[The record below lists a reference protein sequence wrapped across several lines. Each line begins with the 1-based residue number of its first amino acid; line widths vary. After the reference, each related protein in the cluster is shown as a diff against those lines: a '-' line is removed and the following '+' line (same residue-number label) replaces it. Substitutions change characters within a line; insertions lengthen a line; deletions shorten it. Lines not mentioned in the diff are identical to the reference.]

1 MKSRFGLLCAFFLC
15 LMLLVPCLS
24 YAQGVGTINGAITDP
39 SGSVVAAAKVTA
51 TQAGTSFTRDADT
64 DADGF
69 FVLPSMAPAVY
80 RLAVTA
86 TGFKTETEEVTL
98 LANQSLT
105 VNFQLS
111 LGSASESVT
120 VTGTALAVDTSTSTL
135 KTVVEGARIND
146 LPLNGRNV
154 AQLATSVAGA
164 VIAPNGGMD
173 QGPQKT
179 FPGALTISANGTRG
193 DQTSYMLDGGD
204 YMDTYTNVNQPF
216 PFPDE
221 LAEFSVQTSNYT
233 AEYGNNAGAVV
244 NVITNSGTNAFHGD
258 AFDYI
263 RNPVFNAK
271 NYLAPTDVIKRN
283 QYGGTVGGPIKK
295 NKLYFFAGYQRE
307 ALRNVASTTQH
318 MPGSTDI
325 ANFLASGEPCSAQGT
340 NTGLAAGTITAPATG
355 GGVNAC
361 GNGVIDSSIAKMM
374 GINATTGLPL
384 TNPTYALAGLTTAGV
399 TNIESG
405 VSPVA
410 CPAGSNPCASFPIPD
425 TENYDSG
432 MGRFDYQLATNDKL
446 TGRYEF
452 DRFVRTPFTPPTE
465 LLAYTDGQTIIS
477 QNALLHETH
486 TFSAML
492 LNDFR
497 LSYSRETSV
506 RGPGTDAPDVEN
518 FGSLLPDTATTPA
531 IDAFAVQNG
540 NTGNGF
546 SFGTNPHGEFL
557 RSTVV
562 TSDDISWEKGKHDLH
577 FGGDLERSEVDLN
590 NEFNEPGLFGFCSN
604 DSFLG
609 QSSGNATQ
617 EQRGTY
623 TNLLAGDLCD
633 TSATVYGL
641 QQGGGEFKSLRTT
654 YAGLYLQDN
663 LRLRKNLTVNLG
675 LRWEPANMPNEITD
689 HRYTC
694 INLALM
700 AQGVRSTEFPDAP
713 PGLLYGGDPGC
724 PQNGMNSSFNN
735 FEPRVGFAW
744 DVFGDGK
751 TSVRG
756 GGGIFYDSRIAGVLS
771 NRFVDEWP
779 YSPQFIESTAASP
792 NAGSTAG
799 SFTDPLCTQ
808 SATQTRLA
816 CSGAQA
822 AAYKVNFP
830 TFPGPFAPP
839 KDLPVATSIPY
850 PYVPGNNLDGSFST
864 AKYYV
869 PTVYAYNLTIERQ
882 LPGDSLFRI
891 AYVGSVSNHNLE
903 TVNLNPTPPQSPL
916 NPANPGA
923 GAINTGTG
931 VANALLGTFCEPNT
945 SVTYAPGVT
954 PTQAN
959 DCGATTATVAGMPQV
974 TSSTFI
980 PTTALSPTG
989 LLEDAFDIN
998 ANYNAAQVSFE
1009 KRATRGLTLLVNYT
1023 FSKSLDDE
1031 PFGQGAAGFDG
1042 TFSPVAITNPQ
1053 LCKVPYTSTTPCPTN
1068 ESYTVNRHDLDW
1080 GPSDFDSRH
1089 VLNASFVYKTPSFHG
1104 SSEAMRLLAGGW
1116 EITGIVTAAS
1126 GRPVTPIE
1134 NANNISGNSLGSER
1148 GTLCGTGLV
1157 VNSLSTDGLF
1167 DSCVPGLS
1175 PYNNVSACTGVST
1188 NCNSLLDSQAFEP
1201 FTVCKVP
1208 YVASTSG
1215 ALSCPP
1221 TGTTSNT
1228 VNNPAI
1234 FGTLGDLGK
1243 NTFRLPYTYNWDVS
1257 FAKTFQVTER
1267 YGLTLRVDYLNVF
1280 NRVNFAPNYTATN
1293 GANNASANFGGVN
1306 QLNSSAFGALDGS
1319 SGVKAADPRVAQ
1331 LSAKFTF

>member
-1 MKSRFGLLCAFFLC
+1 VRFRFALLCSVCVCVVLFAPSFLH
-15 LMLLVPCLS
+15 
-24 YAQGVGTINGAITDP
+24 AQGLGTINGTVTDP
-39 SGSVVAAAKVTA
+39 SGSAVAAAKVTA
-51 TQAGTSFTRDADT
+51 TQAGTSFTRDA
-64 DADGF
+64 AANSDGF
-69 FVLPSMAPAVY
+69 FVLPSLAPSVY
-80 RLAVTA
+80 HLSVTA
-86 TGFKTETEEVTL
+86 TGFKTEAEDVTV
-98 LANQSLT
+98 LADQSLT
-105 VNFQLS
+105 VNFQLA
-111 LGSASESVT
+111 LGSAAESVT
-120 VTGTALAVDTSTSTL
+120 VSGTALSVDTTTSTL
-135 KTVVEGARIND
+135 KTVVEGERIND

-179 FPGALTISANGTRG
+179 YPGALTISANGTRG
-193 DQTSYMLDGGD
+193 DQTSYLLDGGD

-233 AEYGNNAGAVV
+233 AQYGNNAGAVV

-258 AFDYI
+258 AFDYV

-295 NKLYFFAGYQRE
+295 NKLFFFAGYQRE
-307 ALRNVASTTQH
+307 ALRNITSTTQH
-318 MPGSTDI
+318 MPGTTDI
-325 ANFLASGEPCSAQGT
+325 ANFLAAGEPCNNQGT
-340 NTGLAAGTITAPATG
+340 AAGTG
-355 GGVNAC
+355 VGGVMAC
-361 GNGVIDSSIAKMM
+361 GTGTIDPSIAKLM
-374 GINATTGLPL
+374 GINPTTGAALM
-384 TNPTYALAGLTTAGV
+384 NPTYALAGVTSAGLA
-399 TNIESG
+399 NIPTG
-405 VSPVA
+405 VSPIA
-410 CPAGSNPCASFPIPD
+410 CPAGANPCASFPIPD

-432 MGRFDYQLATNDKL
+432 MGRFDYQLRDDDKL

-452 DRFVRTPFTPPTE
+452 DRFIRPPYTPPTE
-465 LLAYTDGQTIIS
+465 LLAYTDGQTIES

-486 TFSAML
+486 TFSAMF

-506 RGPGTDAPDVEN
+506 RGPGADAPDAED
-518 FGSLLPDTATTPA
+518 FGSLLPDTASTPA
-531 IDAFAVQNG
+531 IDAFSVQNG

-562 TSDDISWEKGKHDLH
+562 TSDDMSWEKGPHDLH
-577 FGGDLERSEVDLN
+577 FGGDIERSEVDLN
-590 NEFNEPGLFGFCSN
+590 NEFNEPGLFAFCTN
-604 DSFLG
+604 DSYLG
-609 QSSGNATQ
+609 QSSGNATA
-617 EQRGTY
+617 EGRATY

-633 TSATVYGL
+633 TGATTYAL

-663 LRLRKNLTVNLG
+663 YRIRRNLTLNLG
-675 LRWEPANMPNEITD
+675 LRWEPANMPDEITD

-694 INLALM
+694 INLADM
-700 AQGVRSTEFPDAP
+700 AQNVHSVEFPDAP

-735 FEPRVGFAW
+735 FEPRIGFAW

-779 YSPQFIESTAASP
+779 YSPQFVESTAAAP

-799 SFTDPLCTQ
+799 SFTDPLCTET
-808 SATQTRLA
+808 ATQTRLN
-816 CSGAQA
+816 CSGAQQ

-830 TFPGPFAPP
+830 TFPGPFAPAKGQP
-839 KDLPVATSIPY
+839 LASSIPY
-850 PYVPGNNLDGSFST
+850 PYVPGNNLDGSFAT
-864 AKYYV
+864 TKYYV
-869 PTVYAYNLTIERQ
+869 PTTYAYNLTIERQ
-882 LPGDSLFRI
+882 LPGESLVRI

-903 TVNLNPTPPQSPL
+903 TVNLNPTPPLSPL
-916 NPANPGA
+916 NPAAPGT
-923 GAINTGTG
+923 GSVNTGTG
-931 VANALLGTFCEPNT
+931 AANALLTQFNEPGTT
-945 SVTYAPGVT
+945 T
-954 PTQAN
+954 P
-959 DCGATTATVAGMPQV
+959 
-974 TSSTFI
+974 I
-980 PTTALSPTG
+980 PSTALSPTG

-998 ANYNAAQVSFE
+998 ANYNAAQLSFE

-1023 FSKSLDDE
+1023 FAKTLDDE

-1042 TFSPVAITNPQ
+1042 IYSPVPITNPSY
-1053 LCKVPYTSTTPCPTN
+1053 CKVPYTTTTPCPAN
-1068 ESYTVNRHDLDW
+1068 ESYTLNRHDFDW

-1089 VLNASFVYKTPSFHG
+1089 VLNASFVYKTPSLHG

-1116 EITGIVTAAS
+1116 ELTGIITAAS
-1126 GRPVTPIE
+1126 GRPLTAIE
-1134 NANNISGNSLGSER
+1134 NANNVSGNSLGSER
-1148 GTLCGTGLV
+1148 GTPCGQGLV
-1157 VNSLSTDGLF
+1157 VNSATTDGLF

-1175 PYNNVSACTGVST
+1175 PYNSVSACNGVTT
-1188 NCNSLLDSQAFEP
+1188 NCNGLLTSAAFEP
-1201 FTVCKVP
+1201 FTVCKIALVN
-1208 YVASTSG
+1208 G
-1215 ALSCPP
+1215 ACPA
-1221 TGTTSNT
+1221 TGGVSNA

-1234 FGTLGDLGK
+1234 FGTLGTLGK
-1243 NTFRLPYTYNWDVS
+1243 GTFRLPYTYNWDIS

-1293 GANNASANFGGVN
+1293 GANDATANFGGVN
-1306 QLNSSAFGALDGS
+1306 QLNSSAFGALDAS

-1331 LSAKFTF
+1331 LSAKFNF

>member
-1 MKSRFGLLCAFFLC
+1 MTH
-15 LMLLVPCLS
+15 
-24 YAQGVGTINGAITDP
+24 AQGLGTINGTITDP
-39 SGSVVAAAKVTA
+39 SGGAVPSAKVTA
-51 TQAGTSFTRDADT
+51 TQAGTSFERDAE
-64 DADGF
+64 ADSNGF
-69 FVLPSMAPAVY
+69 FLLPSLAPANYHLSVS
-80 RLAVTA
+80 AS
-86 TGFKTETEEVTL
+86 GFKGESEDVIV
-98 LANQSLT
+98 LADQSLT

-120 VTGTALAVDTSTSTL
+120 VTGTALAVDTTTSTL

-154 AQLATSVAGA
+154 AQLAATVAGA

-204 YMDTYTNVNQPF
+204 YMDTYTSVNQPF

-283 QYGGTVGGPIKK
+283 QYGGTFGGPVKK
-295 NKLYFFAGYQRE
+295 NKLFFFAGYQRE
-307 ALRNVASTTQH
+307 ALRNLASTTQH
-318 MPGSTDI
+318 MPGTTDI
-325 ANFLASGEPCSAQGT
+325 SNFLTNGEPC
-340 NTGLAAGTITAPATG
+340 NTQSTASPM
-355 GGVNAC
+355 AC
-361 GNGVIDSSIAKMM
+361 GTGVIDTAVAKML
-374 GINATTGLPL
+374 GINATTGLPMM
-384 TNPTYALAGLTTAGV
+384 NPTYALAGLTSTGLA
-399 TNIESG
+399 NILPG

-432 MGRFDYQLATNDKL
+432 MGRFDYLLTSNDKV

-452 DRFVRTPFTPPTE
+452 DRFVRSPYTPPTE
-465 LLAYTDGQTIIS
+465 LLAYTDGQTIES

-486 TFSAML
+486 TFSPTF

-497 LSYSRETSV
+497 LSYSREASV
-506 RGPGTDAPDVEN
+506 RGPGTNAPDPQS
-518 FGSLLPDTATTPA
+518 FGSLLPDNVSPNA
-531 IDAFAVQNG
+531 IQQMTVQNG

-546 SFGTNPHGEFL
+546 SFGTNPHGTFL

-562 TSDDISWEKGKHDLH
+562 TSDDISWEKGPHDIH
-577 FGGDLERSEVDLN
+577 FGGDLERSEVDLI
-590 NEFNEPGLFGFCSN
+590 NEFNQPGLIAFCTN
-604 DSFLG
+604 DAFLG
-609 QSSGNATQ
+609 LLANGSSVANSGVGAQSSANATA
-617 EQRGTY
+617 EGRGTF
-623 TNLLAGDLCD
+623 TNYLAGDMCD
-633 TSATVYGL
+633 TGATTYGL
-641 QQGGGEFKSLRTT
+641 QQGGGEFKALRTT

-663 LRLRKNLTVNLG
+663 LRLRHNLTLNLG
-675 LRWEPANMPNEITD
+675 VRWEPANMPDEITD

-724 PQNGMNSSFNN
+724 PQNGMNSSYNN

-756 GGGIFYDSRIAGVLS
+756 GGGIFYDSRIAGVDS

-779 YSPQFIESTAASP
+779 YSPQFVESTAAAP
-792 NAGSTAG
+792 NESSTAG
-799 SFTDPLCTQ
+799 SFNDPLCTQ
-808 SATQTRLA
+808 SGTQTRLN

-822 AAYKVNFP
+822 ASYHVNFP
-830 TFPGPFAPP
+830 TFPGPYAPP
-839 KDLPVATSIPY
+839 KDLPICSTGGVVQAAAGCTIPY
-850 PYVPGNNLDGSFST
+850 PYIPGNNLDGSFST

-869 PTVYAYNLTIERQ
+869 PTVYSYNLTIERQ
-882 LPGDSLFRI
+882 LPGESLLRV
-891 AYVGSVSNHNLE
+891 AYVGLISKHNME
-903 TVNLNPTPPQSPL
+903 TVNLNPTPPQAPL
-916 NPANPGA
+916 NPANPGT
-923 GAINTGTG
+923 GSINTGTG
-931 VANALLGTFCEPNT
+931 VVNALLGTFCEPGT
-945 SVTYAPGVT
+945 AVTYGVGITPAAAQDCAPTTSG
-954 PTQAN
+954 
-959 DCGATTATVAGMPQV
+959 GATTA
-974 TSSTFI
+974 STFI
-980 PTTALSPTG
+980 PTTALSATA

-998 ANYNAAQVSFE
+998 SDYNSLQVSYE
-1009 KRATRGLTLLVNYT
+1009 KRATNGLTLLVNYT
-1023 FSKSLDDE
+1023 YAKSLDDV
-1031 PFGQGAAGFDG
+1031 PFGQGDAGFDG
-1042 TFSPVAITNPQ
+1042 IFSPVAINEPA
-1053 LCKVPYTSTTPCPTN
+1053 LCKAYVASGPCPTN
-1068 ESYTVNRHDLDW
+1068 ETYTPNRHTLDW
-1080 GPSDFDSRH
+1080 GPSDFDTRH
-1089 VLNASFVYKTPSFHG
+1089 VLNGSFVYKTPALHG
-1104 SSEAMRLLAGGW
+1104 SSEVMRLLAGGW
-1116 EITGIVTAAS
+1116 ELTGIVSAAS
-1126 GRPVTPIE
+1126 GRPFTAIE
-1134 NANNISGNSLGSER
+1134 NANNISGNTLGSER
-1148 GTLCGTGLV
+1148 GTLCGQGLV
-1157 VNSLSTDGLF
+1157 VNSATNDGLY
-1167 DSCVPGLS
+1167 DSCVAGLS

-1188 NCNSLLDSQAFEP
+1188 NCNSLLDAQAFEP
-1201 FTVCKVP
+1201 FTVCNVP
-1208 YVASTSG
+1208 
-1215 ALSCPP
+1215 L
-1221 TGTTSNT
+1221 TGTTCASGHA

-1234 FGTLGDLGK
+1234 FGTLGTIGK
-1243 NTFRLPYTYNWDVS
+1243 NTFRMPFTYNWDIS
-1257 FAKTFQVTER
+1257 FAKTFAVTER

-1280 NRVNFAPNYTATN
+1280 NRVNFAPTYTATN
-1293 GANNASANFGGVN
+1293 GANNSTANFGGVN
-1306 QLNSSAFGALDGS
+1306 QLNSSSFGALDGS

>member
-1 MKSRFGLLCAFFLC
+1 L
-15 LMLLVPCLS
+15 
-24 YAQGVGTINGAITDP
+24 GTINGTITDP
-39 SGSVVAAAKVTA
+39 SGSAVPSAKITA
-51 TQAGTSFTRDADT
+51 TQAGTSFMRDAD
-64 DADGF
+64 ANSDGF
-69 FVLPSMAPAVY
+69 FVIPSLAPASY
-80 RLAVTA
+80 HLSITA
-86 TGFKTETEEVTL
+86 SGFKSESEDVIV
-98 LANQSLT
+98 LADQSLT

-111 LGSASESVT
+111 LGSAAESVT
-120 VTGTALAVDTSTSTL
+120 VTGTALAVDTTTSTL

-154 AQLATSVAGA
+154 AQLATSVAGS

-193 DQTSYMLDGGD
+193 DQTSYLLDGGD

-258 AFDYI
+258 AFDYV
-263 RNPVFNAK
+263 RNPIFNAK

-283 QYGGTVGGPIKK
+283 QFGGTVGGPIKK
-295 NKLYFFAGYQRE
+295 NKLFFFVGYQRG

-318 MPGSTDI
+318 MPGTSDI
-325 ANFLASGEPCSAQGT
+325 SNFLASGEPCATQT
-340 NTGLAAGTITAPATG
+340 TTA
-355 GGVNAC
+355 VMAC
-361 GNGVIDSSIAKMM
+361 GTGVIDPSIAKMM
-374 GINATTGLPL
+374 GINPTTGAALM
-384 TNPTYALAGLTTAGV
+384 NPTYALAGLTSSGLA
-399 TNIESG
+399 NIESG
-405 VSPVA
+405 VSPIA

-432 MGRFDYQLATNDKL
+432 MGRFDYQLTSNDKL

-452 DRFVRTPFTPPTE
+452 DRFVRAAFTPPQE

-486 TFSAML
+486 TFSASF

-506 RGPGTDAPDVEN
+506 RGPGTNAPDVEN

-546 SFGTNPHGEFL
+546 SYGTNPHGEFL

-562 TSDDISWEKGKHDLH
+562 TSNDISWEKGPHDLH
-577 FGGDLERSEVDLN
+577 FGGDFERSEVDLN
-590 NEFNEPGLFGFCSN
+590 NEFNEPGLFGFCTN
-604 DSFLG
+604 DSYLG
-609 QSSGNATQ
+609 QSSGNATA
-617 EQRGTY
+617 EGRATY

-633 TSATVYGL
+633 TGATTYGL

-663 LRLRKNLTVNLG
+663 LRLRHNLTVNLG
-675 LRWEPANMPNEITD
+675 LRWEPANMPDEITD

-694 INLALM
+694 INLADM
-700 AQGVRSTEFPDAP
+700 AQNVHSVEFPDAP

-724 PQNGMNSSFNN
+724 PQNGLNSSFNN
-735 FEPRVGFAW
+735 FEPRIGFAW

-756 GGGIFYDSRIAGVLS
+756 GGGIFYDSRIAGVIS

-779 YSPQFIESTAASP
+779 YSPQFIESTAAAP

-799 SFTDPLCTQ
+799 SFTDPLCTE
-808 SATQTRLA
+808 SATQTRLN
-816 CSGAQA
+816 CSGAQQ

-830 TFPGPFAPP
+830 TFPGPFAPAKNQP
-839 KDLPVATSIPY
+839 LASSIPY
-850 PYVPGNNLDGSFST
+850 PYIPGNNLDGSFST
-864 AKYYV
+864 TKYYV
-869 PTVYAYNLTIERQ
+869 PTTYAYNLTIERQ
-882 LPGDSLFRI
+882 LPGQSLVRI

-916 NPANPGA
+916 NPANPGT

-931 VANALLGTFCEPNT
+931 AANALLSSFNEPGT
-945 SVTYAPGVT
+945 ST
-954 PTQAN
+954 P
-959 DCGATTATVAGMPQV
+959 
-974 TSSTFI
+974 I
-980 PTTALSPTG
+980 PATALSPTG

-998 ANYNAAQVSFE
+998 ANYNAAQFSFE
-1009 KRATRGLTLLVNYT
+1009 KRAATGLTFLANYT
-1023 FSKSLDDE
+1023 FAKSLDDL
-1031 PFGQGAAGFDG
+1031 PLGQGAAGFDG
-1042 TFSPVAITNPQ
+1042 IYSPVAITNPS
-1053 LCKVPYTSTTPCPTN
+1053 LCKVPFTVAAPCPTN
-1068 ESYTVNRHDLDW
+1068 ESYTENRHDFDW

-1089 VLNASFVYKTPSFHG
+1089 VLNASFVYKTPGMHG
-1104 SSEAMRLLAGGW
+1104 RSEAMRLIAGGW
-1116 EITGIVTAAS
+1116 ELTGIVTAAS
-1126 GRPVTPIE
+1126 GRPLTAIE
-1134 NANNISGNSLGSER
+1134 NANNISGNSLSSER
-1148 GTLCGTGLV
+1148 ATPCGQGLV
-1157 VNSLSTDGLF
+1157 VNSPSTDGLY
-1167 DSCVPGLS
+1167 DSCVAGLS
-1175 PYNNVSACTGVST
+1175 PYNAVSACAGVTT
-1188 NCNSLLDSQAFEP
+1188 NCHGLLTAAAFEP
-1201 FTVCKVP
+1201 FTVCKIALV
-1208 YVASTSG
+1208 SG
-1215 ALSCPP
+1215 ACPA
-1221 TGTTSNT
+1221 TGGVSNT

-1234 FGTLGDLGK
+1234 FGTLGTLGK
-1243 NTFRLPYTYNWDVS
+1243 GTLRLPYTYNWDIS

-1267 YGLTLRVDYLNVF
+1267 YGITLRADYLNVF

-1293 GANNASANFGGVN
+1293 GANDASANFGGVN
-1306 QLNSSAFGALDGS
+1306 QYNSSAFGALDAS

-1331 LSAKFTF
+1331 LSAKVTF

>member
-1 MKSRFGLLCAFFLC
+1 L
-15 LMLLVPCLS
+15 
-24 YAQGVGTINGAITDP
+24 GTINGTITDP
-39 SGSVVAAAKVTA
+39 SGSAVPSAKITA
-51 TQAGTSFTRDADT
+51 TQAGTSFVRDAD
-64 DADGF
+64 ANSDGF
-69 FVLPSMAPAVY
+69 FVIPSLAPANY
-80 RLAVTA
+80 HLSITA
-86 TGFKTETEEVTL
+86 TGFKSESEDVIV
-98 LANQSLT
+98 LADQSLT

-111 LGSASESVT
+111 LGSAAESVT
-120 VTGTALAVDTSTSTL
+120 VTGTALAVDTTTSTL

-154 AQLATSVAGA
+154 AQLTTSVAGA

-179 FPGALTISANGTRG
+179 YPGALTISANGTRG
-193 DQTSYMLDGGD
+193 DQTSYQLDGGD

-258 AFDYI
+258 AFDYV

-295 NKLYFFAGYQRE
+295 NKLFFFAGYQRE
-307 ALRNVASTTQH
+307 ALRNISSTTQH
-318 MPGSTDI
+318 APGTTDI
-325 ANFLASGEPCSAQGT
+325 SNFLANGEPCAAQT
-340 NTGLAAGTITAPATG
+340 TTALT
-355 GGVNAC
+355 AC
-361 GNGVIDSSIAKMM
+361 GTGAIDPSIAKMM
-374 GINATTGLPL
+374 GINPTTGAPL
-384 TNPTYALAGLTTAGV
+384 MNPTYALAGVTSAGLA
-399 TNIESG
+399 NIESG

-410 CPAGSNPCASFPIPD
+410 CPAGANPCASFPIPD

-432 MGRFDYQLATNDKL
+432 MGRFDYQLTSNDKL

-452 DRFVRTPFTPPTE
+452 DRFIRTPYTPPQE

-486 TFSAML
+486 TFSAMF

-506 RGPGTDAPDVEN
+506 RGPGTNAPDVED

-546 SFGTNPHGEFL
+546 SYGTNPHGEFL

-562 TSDDISWEKGKHDLH
+562 TSDDISWEKGPHDLH
-577 FGGDLERSEVDLN
+577 FGGDFERSEVDLN
-590 NEFNEPGLFGFCSN
+590 NEFNEPGLFAFCTN
-604 DSFLG
+604 DSYLG
-609 QSSGNATQ
+609 QSSGNATA
-617 EQRGTY
+617 EGRNTY

-633 TSATVYGL
+633 TGATTYAF

-663 LRLRKNLTVNLG
+663 LRLRHNLTVNLG
-675 LRWEPANMPNEITD
+675 LRWEPANMPDEITD

-694 INLALM
+694 INLADM
-700 AQGVRSTEFPDAP
+700 AQNVHSVEFPDAP

-724 PQNGMNSSFNN
+724 PQNGLNSSFNN
-735 FEPRVGFAW
+735 FEPRIGFAW

-792 NAGSTAG
+792 NASSTAG
-799 SFTDPLCTQ
+799 SFTDPLCTLP
-808 SATQTRLA
+808 ATDTRLA
-816 CSGAQA
+816 CNDGIAPNTGGQA
-822 AAYKVNFP
+822 ANYKVNFP
-830 TFPGPFAPP
+830 TFPGPFAPAKNQP
-839 KDLPVATSIPY
+839 LASSIPY

-864 AKYYV
+864 TKYYV
-869 PTVYAYNLTIERQ
+869 PTTYAYNLTIERQ
-882 LPGDSLFRI
+882 LPGQSLVRI

-916 NPANPGA
+916 NPASPGT

-931 VANALLGTFCEPNT
+931 AANALLGSFNEPGT
-945 SVTYAPGVT
+945 ST
-954 PTQAN
+954 P
-959 DCGATTATVAGMPQV
+959 
-974 TSSTFI
+974 I

-998 ANYNAAQVSFE
+998 ANYNAAQISFE
-1009 KRATRGLTLLVNYT
+1009 KRAANGLTLLVNYT
-1023 FSKSLDDE
+1023 FAKSLDDL
-1031 PFGQGAAGFDG
+1031 PLGQGAAGFDG
-1042 TFSPVAITNPQ
+1042 IYSPVAITNPA
-1053 LCKVPYTSTTPCPTN
+1053 LCKVPFTVATPCPTN
-1068 ESYTVNRHDLDW
+1068 ETYTENRHDFDW

-1089 VLNASFVYKTPSFHG
+1089 VLNASFVYKTPSLHG
-1104 SSEAMRLLAGGW
+1104 SREAMRVIAGGW
-1116 EITGIVTAAS
+1116 ELTGIITAAS
-1126 GRPVTPIE
+1126 GRPLTAIE

-1148 GTLCGTGLV
+1148 GTPCGEGLV
-1157 VNSLSTDGLF
+1157 VNSPSTDGLY
-1167 DSCVPGLS
+1167 DSCVAGLS
-1175 PYNNVSACTGVST
+1175 AYNTVSACAGVTT
-1188 NCNSLLDSQAFEP
+1188 NCNGLLTAAAFEP
-1201 FTVCKVP
+1201 FTVCKIALVN
-1208 YVASTSG
+1208 G
-1215 ALSCPP
+1215 ACP
-1221 TGTTSNT
+1221 TTAGVSNA

-1234 FGTLGDLGK
+1234 FGTLGTLGK
-1243 NTFRLPYTYNWDVS
+1243 GTFRLPYTYNWDIS

-1267 YGLTLRVDYLNVF
+1267 YGITLRADYLNVF

-1293 GANNASANFGGVN
+1293 GANDASANFGGVN
-1306 QLNSSAFGALDGS
+1306 QLNSSSFGALDGS

>member
-1 MKSRFGLLCAFFLC
+1 MWTKGGTVKARLVLVWLCVLI
-15 LMLLVPCLS
+15 LVPFLAH
-24 YAQGVGTINGAITDP
+24 AQGLGAINGTITDP
-39 SGSVVAAAKVTA
+39 SGGAVSTAKVSVTQSGTTFRREADSNASGFFIVPSLAPSSYRISVVA
-51 TQAGTSFTRDADT
+51 
-64 DADGF
+64 
-69 FVLPSMAPAVY
+69 P
-80 RLAVTA
+80 
-86 TGFKTETEEVTL
+86 GFKTESEDVTL

-105 VNFQLS
+105 VNFALS
-111 LGSASESVT
+111 LGSAAESVT
-120 VTGTALAVDTSTSTL
+120 VTGTALAVDTTTSTL
-135 KTVVEGARIND
+135 KTVVEGERIND

-154 AQLATSVAGA
+154 AQLATSVAGS

-179 FPGALTISANGTRG
+179 YPGALTISANGTRG

-244 NVITNSGTNAFHGD
+244 NVITNSGTNSFHGD

-271 NYLAPTDVIKRN
+271 NYLSPTDIIKRN
-283 QYGGTVGGPIKK
+283 QYGGTVGGPIKR
-295 NKLYFFAGYQRE
+295 NRLFFFAGYQRE
-307 ALRNVASTTQH
+307 ALRNVTSTAPR
-318 MPGSTDI
+318 MPGTTDI
-325 ANFLASGEPCSAQGT
+325 ANFLAAGEPCNSQT
-340 NTGLAAGTITAPATG
+340 TALVT
-355 GGVNAC
+355 AC
-361 GNGVIDSSIAKMM
+361 GTGVIDPAVAKML
-374 GINATTGLPL
+374 GINPTTGAPL
-384 TNPTYALAGLTTAGV
+384 SNPTYALAGVTSSGL
-399 TNIESG
+399 TNIPTG
-405 VSPVA
+405 TAPLA
-410 CPAGSNPCASFPIPD
+410 CPAGTTSCSGFPIPD

-432 MGRFDYQLATNDKL
+432 MGRFDYQLRTNDKL

-452 DRFVRTPFTPPTE
+452 DRFVRPPYTPPQE

-486 TFSAML
+486 TFSPTF

-506 RGPGTDAPDVEN
+506 RGPGTNAPN
-518 FGSLLPDTATTPA
+518 AQAFGSALPDAVSPA
-531 IDAFAVQNG
+531 AIMSISVQNG

-546 SFGTNPHGEFL
+546 SFGTNPHGQFL

-562 TSDDISWEKGKHDLH
+562 TSDDIAWEKGKHDIH
-577 FGGDLERSEVDLN
+577 FGGDIERSEVDLN
-590 NEFNEPGLFGFCSN
+590 NEFNQPGLFAFCTN
-604 DSFLG
+604 DSYLG
-609 QSSGNATQ
+609 QSSGNATA
-617 EQRGTY
+617 EGRGTY

-633 TSATVYGL
+633 TGATTYAL

-663 LRLRKNLTVNLG
+663 LRLRRNLTLNLG
-675 LRWEPANMPNEITD
+675 LRWEPANMPDEITD

-694 INLALM
+694 INLAEM
-700 AQGVRSTEFPDAP
+700 AQNVHSVEFPDAP

-735 FEPRVGFAW
+735 FEPRIGFAW

-779 YSPQFIESTAASP
+779 YSPQFVESTAAAP

-799 SFTDPLCTQ
+799 SFADPLCTLA
-808 SATQTRLA
+808 ATKSRLN

-822 AAYKVNFP
+822 GAYNVNFP
-830 TFPGPFAPP
+830 SFPGPYAPP
-839 KDLPVATSIPY
+839 KNLPVASSIPY
-850 PYVPGNNLDGSFST
+850 PYIPGNNLDGSFST

-869 PTVYAYNLTIERQ
+869 PTTYAYNLTIERQ
-882 LPGDSLFRI
+882 LPGQAVFRI
-891 AYVGSVSNHNLE
+891 AYVGSVSIHNLE
-903 TVNLNPTPPQSPL
+903 TVNLNPTPPLSPL
-916 NPANPGA
+916 NPTNPGT
-923 GAINTGTG
+923 GAVNTGTG
-931 VANALLGTFCEPNT
+931 VANALLGSFCEPNT
-945 SVTYAPGVT
+945 AVTYGVGVT
-954 PTQAN
+954 PPAAN
-959 DCGATTATVAGMPQV
+959 DCAPTVNTTTTQITA
-974 TSSTFI
+974 STFI

-998 ANYNAAQVSFE
+998 SNYNAAQVSFE
-1009 KRATRGLTLLVNYT
+1009 KRSSKGLTLLVNYT
-1023 FSKSLDDE
+1023 YSKSLDDL
-1031 PFGQGAAGFDG
+1031 PLGQGAAGFDG
-1042 TFSPVAITNPQ
+1042 IYSPVPITDPT
-1053 LCKVPYTSTTPCPTN
+1053 LCKVPYTTTSPCPAN
-1068 ESYTVNRHDLDW
+1068 ESYSVNRHAYDW

-1089 VLNASFVYKTPSFHG
+1089 VLNASFVYRTPELSG
-1104 SSEAMRLLAGGW
+1104 RSRLVREALGGY
-1116 EITGIVTAAS
+1116 EITGIITAAS
-1126 GRPVTPIE
+1126 GRPLTAIE
-1134 NANNISGNSLGSER
+1134 NANNISGTSLGSER
-1148 GTLCGTGLV
+1148 GTPCGAGLV
-1157 VNSLSTDGLF
+1157 VNSATTDGLF

-1175 PYNNVSACTGVST
+1175 PYNNVSACAGVAT
-1188 NCNSLLDSQAFEP
+1188 NCNGLLTSAAFEP

-1208 YVASTSG
+1208 YTQSSTG
-1215 ALSCPP
+1215 ALTCA
-1221 TGTTSNT
+1221 GAGNT

-1243 NTFRLPYTYNWDVS
+1243 NTFRLPYTYNWDLS
-1257 FAKTFQVTER
+1257 FAKKFSITER
-1267 YGLTLRVDYLNVF
+1267 YGFTLRVDYLNIF
-1280 NRVNFAPNYTATN
+1280 NRVNFAPTYTATN
-1293 GANNASANFGGVN
+1293 GANNSSANFGGVN
-1306 QLNSSAFGALDGS
+1306 QLNSTAFGALDSS

-1331 LSAKFTF
+1331 LSAKFSF